1 MANQTDEQE
10 AETESLELLA
20 SEEDALELLREKGSP
35 RLQEQLEHGVV
46 TPIELA
52 NAVGKR
58 PQMIYNY
65 IRAGRIAAHRNDET
79 QKLRGDPDDQVRAAK
94 WRGATTPLLL
104 HFGDFI
110 RGLKTQLVHRLVLFS
125 PLMKSQELGP
135 TLIECTS

>member
-79 QKLRGDPDDQVRAAK
+79 QKLVINLEDAQGFVRQVLNKDKGKAAQVNQQLQSA
-94 WRGATTPLLL
+94 ATQMT
-104 HFGDFI
+104 
-110 RGLKTQLVHRLVLFS
+110 K
-125 PLMKSQELGP
+125 
-135 TLIECTS
+135 